1 MYLYYICIYIYIQL
15 NVDIMN
21 YIEYKFADMT
31 QGINIE

>member
-1 MYLYYICIYIYIQL
+1 MHIYIYTQL

-21 YIEYKFADMT
+21 YIDNKFADMT